1 MNLADMFASMSR
13 ASLEELLT
21 DYRGQLAD
29 LVPVKD
35 HVDGRAFIAQR
46 IEAITVALGGKAKA

>member
-13 ASLEELLT
+13 ASLEELLA

-29 LVPVKD
+29 LMPVKD
-35 HVDGRAFIAQR
+35 HVDGRAFVAQR
-46 IEAITVALGGKAKA
+46 IEAITRALSGKPKA